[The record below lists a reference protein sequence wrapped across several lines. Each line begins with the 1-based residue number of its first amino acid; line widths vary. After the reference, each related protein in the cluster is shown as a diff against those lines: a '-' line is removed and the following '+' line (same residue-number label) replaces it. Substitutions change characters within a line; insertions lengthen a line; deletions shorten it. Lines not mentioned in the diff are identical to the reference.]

1 MGVRTE
7 TMINLNDLF
16 EEAMKYLLVTAV
28 GWLVA
33 TLSFQRRLDNF
44 EKRIVAPIRDNV
56 SKLEGASA
64 LFVTRDEL
72 KSEIASLRTD
82 FKEAIAEVKSLI
94 RELRTGQ

>member
-1 MGVRTE
+1 
-7 TMINLNDLF
+7 MINLTDLF
-16 EEAMKYLLVTAV
+16 GEAIKYLLVAAV

-44 EKRIVAPIRDNV
+44 EKRIVVPIRDSV
-56 SKLEGASA
+56 SKIEGASTM
-64 LFVTRDEL
+64 FVTREEL

-82 FKEAIAEVKSLI
+82 FKEAVAEVKSLI

>member
-1 MGVRTE
+1 
-7 TMINLNDLF
+7 MINSNGLF
-16 EEAMKYLLVTAV
+16 EEAIKYLLVTVV

-44 EKRIVAPIRDNV
+44 EKRIVAPIRDSV

-64 LFVTRDEL
+64 LFVTREEL
-72 KSEIASLRTD
+72 KSEITSLRTD
-82 FKEAIAEVKSLI
+82 LKEAVAEVKSLI

>member
-1 MGVRTE
+1 
-7 TMINLNDLF
+7 MINLTDLF
-16 EEAMKYLLVTAV
+16 GEAIKYLLVAAV

-44 EKRIVAPIRDNV
+44 EKRIVVPIRDSV
-56 SKLEGASA
+56 SKLEDASTM
-64 LFVTRDEL
+64 FVTREEL

-82 FKEAIAEVKSLI
+82 FKEAVAEVKSLI